1 MTDKERYEAL
11 RRRADAVNNEIAS
24 LEGERA
30 VFIKKLKEKG
40 FNNITEV
47 KEYIEQKR
55 VERVKQEAYIKS
67 KLDEYEKKIVEAEKA
82 LEDKYE

>member
-1 MTDKERYEAL
+1 MTDKERYESL
-11 RRRADAVNNEIAS
+11 RRRAGAVNNEIAS